1 MRSAFSPS
9 RGAGAI
15 GHRAHLVAPKA
26 GVSERKLQVCVL
38 LAFAS
43 GVLVSWQANRLR
55 RRYLNWRKQKQ
66 QEKLAA
72 MLKELDL
79 A

>member
-1 MRSAFSPS
+1 M
-9 RGAGAI
+9 
-15 GHRAHLVAPKA
+15 A
-26 GVSERKLQVCVL
+26 GVSERKLQLCVL

-43 GVLVSWQANRLR
+43 GVLVGWQANRLR
-55 RRYLNWRKQKQ
+55 RRYLNWRKRRQ

-72 MLKELDL
+72 TQKELDL